1 MEYTLIT
8 RKGNICRFYV
18 REVAELY
25 QTVYGGVIV
34 TKDIFTKDL
43 TKPKMAV

>member
-1 MEYTLIT
+1 MQYTLIT
-8 RKGNICRFYV
+8 RKGNICRFFL

-34 TKDIFTKDL
+34 TEGILVDETAQTVL
-43 TKPKMAV
+43 